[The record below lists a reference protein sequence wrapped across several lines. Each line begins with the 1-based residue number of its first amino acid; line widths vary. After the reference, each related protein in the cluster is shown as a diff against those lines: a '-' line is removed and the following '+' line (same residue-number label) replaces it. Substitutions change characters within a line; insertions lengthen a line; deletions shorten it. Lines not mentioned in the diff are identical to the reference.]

1 MTRTFHTSLG
11 FTPLTGARAITQAQR
26 FKEQIRSVREK
37 PTSVS
42 LMTVTHADPPHMEV
56 VAWYDKDDAL
66 AVEWIGWAE
75 KTKDELWETLAER
88 RKGMKR

>member
-1 MTRTFHTSLG
+1 MTRIVHTSLG
-11 FTPLTGARAITQAQR
+11 FTPLAGKQAISQAQR

-37 PTSVS
+37 PPSVS

-56 VAWYDKDDAL
+56 VAWYDRDDAL

-75 KTKDELWETLAER
+75 KKKDELWETLAER
-88 RKGMKR
+88 RKGMRW